1 MDRDFRNDVAFLEKH
16 VEVIMLSS
24 DESLAKVA
32 VVPQYQGRVM
42 TSTASGEESFGWLNY
57 EAIASNEIQP
67 HINVY
72 GGEER
77 FWMGP
82 EGGQFAISGGDSPG

>member
-1 MDRDFRNDVAFLEKH
+1 MDRDFSNDVAFLEKH
-16 VEVIMLSS
+16 VDVIMLSS

-57 EAIASNEIQP
+57 EAIASNARSR
-67 HINVY
+67 Y
-72 GGEER
+72 
-77 FWMGP
+77 FC
-82 EGGQFAISGGDSPG
+82 DPGNTKANSYAGLFMLFPVPAMVFG